1 MTSRDEFLAVV
12 QEAHG
17 LGAHALVDRALDAWD
32 NAMSGDELRRHFG
45 LKPKP
50 EPTPGLYLARPA
62 RVSGDDCQPTLVQVG
77 GIAMLSADGEIT
89 EPLRAFSFGGDMNGR
104 PLDWWTDYQPV
115 TLVPTGPVNPELV
128 QEAGL

>member
-1 MTSRDEFLAVV
+1 MTTRDEFLAVV

-17 LGAHALVDRALDAWD
+17 LGAHTLVDLALDAWD
-32 NAMSGDELRRHFG
+32 NALDGDELRKHFG

-50 EPTPGLYLARPA
+50 EPTPGLYLARP
-62 RVSGDDCQPTLVQVG
+62 RLSGDDCQPTLVQVG
-77 GIAMLSADGEIT
+77 GIAMLNADGEIT
-89 EPLRAFSFGGDMNGR
+89 EPLRVYSFGGTAEGL
-104 PLDWWTDYQPV
+104 PLDRWTDYQPV